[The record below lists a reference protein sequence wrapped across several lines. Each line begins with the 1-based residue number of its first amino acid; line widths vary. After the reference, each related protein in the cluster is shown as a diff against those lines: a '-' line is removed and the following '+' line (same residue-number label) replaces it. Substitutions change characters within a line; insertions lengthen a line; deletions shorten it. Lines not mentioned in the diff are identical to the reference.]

1 MSSPLLEVRHVSRT
15 FSAGDESLTVLKDI
29 NLTIHR
35 GEMVAIVGS
44 SGSGK
49 STLMNTLGCL
59 DQPNQ
64 GQYLVNGQD
73 TSHMDSDELA
83 RLRREYFGFIFQRY
97 HLLGD
102 LNALGNVEMPAVYAG
117 VDRKT
122 REARATELLTRLGLH
137 DRLDHKPNQLSGG
150 QQQRVSVAR
159 ALMNGGDV
167 ILADEPTGA
176 LDSKSGQEMMQLLR
190 ELHQQG
196 HTIVLV
202 THDMAVAEFA
212 DRIIEI
218 KDGEILSDTVTKR
231 AKQAS
236 ATTTDSE
243 HLSASSHEIDP
254 PSPTRT
260 FNLGGRFI
268 DALLESFKMA
278 LIAMSNHKLRT
289 FLTMLGIIIGIASV
303 VSVVALGRGSQQ
315 AILANFK
322 SMGTNTISVYP
333 GSGFGDRKS
342 GRIRTLNYSDVEA
355 LQAAPYVD
363 SATPQIST
371 SAVVRYLDK
380 NKTARLTGVNEDFF
394 RVKGFSLAS
403 GQLLDAQSTRAI
415 ALEAVIN
422 DNTKKEIFPDTN
434 AVGKVLI
441 INNIPV
447 RIIGVT
453 EPTSSPFGNSE
464 QLEIWVPYTT
474 VNTRFLG
481 SYYLSTIIIRIKDG
495 TPMKSGEQA
504 INSLMKMRHGVKDFF
519 TFNFDTVRK
528 NVEKS
533 TQTMAIL
540 ISAIAIISLIVGG
553 IGVMNIMLVSVTE
566 RTKEIGVRMA
576 VGARQA
582 DILRQFLI
590 EAVLVCLC
598 GGAIGIGLAFGIGAV
613 FDAMVKGNIQMVY
626 STASIIYAFVCS
638 TLIGIVF
645 GFLPARN
652 AAKLNPIDAL
662 SRE

>member
-1 MSSPLLEVRHVSRT
+1 MSTPLLEVRNVFRS
-15 FSAGDESLTVLKDI
+15 FSAGEEELTVLKDI
-29 NLTIHR
+29 NLTIQR

-64 GQYLVNGQD
+64 GQYLINGQD
-73 TSHMDSDELA
+73 TSHMTSDQLA
-83 RLRREYFGFIFQRY
+83 KLRREYFGFIFQRY

-117 VDRKT
+117 MDRRA
-122 REARATELLTRLGLH
+122 REERAAALLTRLGLH

-190 ELHQQG
+190 ELHHQG

-218 KDGEILSDTVTKR
+218 KDGEILSDTVTEK
-231 AKQAS
+231 AQPDTTEPLTENQA
-236 ATTTDSE
+236 ATEAT
-243 HLSASSHEIDP
+243 P
-254 PSPTRT
+254 PATQRT
-260 FNLGGRFI
+260 FRLGGQFI
-268 DALLESFKMA
+268 DALRESFKMA
-278 LIAMSNHKLRT
+278 IIAMSNHKLRT
-289 FLTMLGIIIGIASV
+289 FLTMLGIIIGITSV
-303 VSVVALGRGSQQ
+303 VSVVALGRGSQE

-322 SMGTNTISVYP
+322 SLGTNTISIYP
-333 GSGFGDRKS
+333 GSGFGDRKA
-342 GRIRTLNYSDVEA
+342 GRIQTMNEGDVKA
-355 LQAAPYVD
+355 LQAASYVD

-371 SAVVRYLDK
+371 SAVIRYLDR
-380 NKTARLTGVNEDFF
+380 NKSARLMGVNADYF
-394 RVKGFSLAS
+394 RVKGYKAES
-403 GQLLDAQSTRAI
+403 GQLLNKQSIKTI

-422 DNTKKEIFPDTN
+422 DKTQKEMFPDTN

-453 EPTSSPFGNSE
+453 EPNKSPFGNND
-464 QLEIWVPYTT
+464 QLEIWAPYTT

-481 SYYLSTIIIRIKDG
+481 SYYLTTITVRIKDG

-504 INSLMKMRHGVKDFF
+504 INSLMKMRHGVQDFF

-528 NVEKS
+528 NMEKS

-590 EAVLVCLC
+590 EAILVCLC
-598 GGAIGIGLAFGIGAV
+598 GGGIGIA
-613 FDAMVKGNIQMVY
+613 
-626 STASIIYAFVCS
+626 
-638 TLIGIVF
+638 
-645 GFLPARN
+645 
-652 AAKLNPIDAL
+652 
-662 SRE
+662 

>member
-1 MSSPLLEVRHVSRT
+1 MSTPLLEVRHVSRS
-15 FSAGDESLTVLKDI
+15 FSAGDESLTVLNDI
-29 NLTIHR
+29 NLTINR

-59 DQPNQ
+59 DQPTK

-73 TSHMDSDELA
+73 TSHMESDELA

-117 VDRKT
+117 IERKA
-122 REARATELLTRLGLH
+122 REERAAALLSRLGLH

-218 KDGEILSDTVTKR
+218 KDGEIISDTVTEKSSSPTI
-231 AKQAS
+231 AS
-236 ATTTDSE
+236 DPVISTTQPPDD
-243 HLSASSHEIDP
+243 AP
-254 PSPTRT
+254 PSTRS
-260 FNLGGRFI
+260 FRFAGQFV
-268 DALLESFKMA
+268 DALIESFKMA

-303 VSVVALGRGSQQ
+303 VSVVALGRGSQE

-322 SMGTNTISVYP
+322 SMGTNTISIYP
-333 GSGFGDRKS
+333 GKGFGDRKS

-355 LQAAPYVD
+355 LKAAPYVD

-380 NKTARLTGVNEDFF
+380 NKTARLTGVNQDFF

-403 GQLLDAQSTRAI
+403 GQLFNAQSTRAI

-422 DNTKKEIFPDTN
+422 DNTRKEIFPDTN

-590 EAVLVCLC
+590 EAILVCLC

-613 FDAMVKGNIQMVY
+613 FDAVVKGNIQMVY
-626 STASIIYAFVCS
+626 STASIVYAFVCS